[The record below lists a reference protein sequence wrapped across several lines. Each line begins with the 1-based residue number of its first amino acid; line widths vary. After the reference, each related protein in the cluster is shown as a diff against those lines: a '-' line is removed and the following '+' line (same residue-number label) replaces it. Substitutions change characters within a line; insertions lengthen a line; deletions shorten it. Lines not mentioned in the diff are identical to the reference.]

1 MVETNPKQRKCG
13 AMIAQNRLLELDPG
27 IRERQLALEN
37 ATRARR
43 QSGVVVR
50 RGLLTI
56 PVIVHVIFQTDEQN
70 ISDEQIQSQITILN
84 KDFRAKNPDI
94 SKLPAVW
101 SPLATDAQLEFRLAD
116 VTRTRTNRVDFSTND
131 MVKFASSGGHD
142 VVQPDTH
149 LNIWV
154 CNIRGGIL
162 GYAQF
167 PGGPPETDGVVNL
180 HSAFGTKGTAAA
192 PFNLGRTATHE
203 IGHYLNLHHIWGDSL
218 VPNCNDDDFIGDTPI
233 QLSPNYNKPNFPSI
247 SCNNGP
253 NGDMFMNYMDY
264 VDDDTMFMFTA
275 QQVLRMRTAL
285 AEQRRNLGVVVP
297 VVP

>member
-1 MVETNPKQRKCG
+1 MAETNPKQRQCG

-27 IRERQLALEN
+27 IRERLLALEN

-56 PVIVHVIFQTDEQN
+56 PAIVHVVFQTDGQN
-70 ISDEQIQSQITILN
+70 ISDEQIQSQIDVLN
-84 KDFRAKNPDI
+84 QDFRATNPDI
-94 SKLPAVW
+94 NNLPPVW
-101 SPLATDAQLEFRLAD
+101 RPLATDAQLEFRLAD
-116 VTRTRTNRVDFSTND
+116 VTRTRTNQGSFATDDS
-131 MVKFASSGGHD
+131 VKFTSAGGHD
-142 VVQPDTH
+142 VVDPDTH
-149 LNIWV
+149 LNLWV
-154 CNIRGGIL
+154 CNLGDSLL

-167 PGGPPETDGVVNL
+167 PGGPPATDGVVIL

-203 IGHYLNLHHIWGDSL
+203 IGHYLNLHHIWGDSIA
-218 VPNCNDDDFIGDTPI
+218 PNCSDDDFVGDTPP
-233 QLSPNYNKPNFPSI
+233 QLGPNLSKPNFPSI

-253 NGDMFMNYMDY
+253 SGDMFMNYMDY
-264 VDDDTMFMFTA
+264 VDDDTMFIFTA

-285 AEQRRNLGVVVP
+285 AEQRPNLGA
-297 VVP
+297 

>member
-1 MVETNPKQRKCG
+1 
-13 AMIAQNRLLELDPG
+13 MIAQNRLLELDPG

-43 QSGVVVR
+43 QEGVVVR

-56 PVIVHVIFQTDEQN
+56 PVIVHVVFQTDKQN
-70 ISDEQIQSQITILN
+70 ISDGQIQSQINVLN
-84 KDFRAKNPDI
+84 QDFRATNPDI
-94 SKLPAVW
+94 KKLPAVW
-101 SPLATDAQLEFRLAD
+101 KPLATDAQLEFRLAD

-131 MVKFASSGGHD
+131 RVKFASSGGHD

-167 PGGPPETDGVVNL
+167 PGGPPETDGVVIL
-180 HSAFGTKGTAAA
+180 HSAFGTQGTAVP
-192 PFNLGRTATHE
+192 PFNLGRTSTHE

-218 VPNCNDDDFIGDTPI
+218 VPNCSDDDFIGDTPT
-233 QLSPNYNKPNFPSI
+233 QLGPNYNKPSFPSI

-253 NGDMFMNYMDY
+253 SGDMFMNYMDY

-275 QQVLRMRTAL
+275 Q
-285 AEQRRNLGVVVP
+285 
-297 VVP
+297 